1 MPDEVWDKI
10 CINSFGDKCSECSF
24 RHKCE
29 YSLMRERIRNK
40 DEIVICNQNMLVSHF
55 IKEESGEGI
64 FKPDFSTLVVDEAHN
79 LENNFRD
86 AFTTAYSQKEIS
98 NEVLKATENR
108 KNILSSRIV
117 EIIQMVDDFFKYLK
131 YDIHQQQSKSIDD
144 MRTYYYRPIREVRKL
159 VLRIRSAMLEI
170 EMRTNRRLNCL
181 QMFRNLENKDCLVWL
196 NTEKGVRVNICKK
209 DIRRK

>member
-1 MPDEVWDKI
+1 MYIESKRLIITEFTPDMASAVQENSVDEDNKKYVPDEVWDKI

-29 YSLMRERIRNK
+29 YSLMRERIRNN

-108 KNILSSRIV
+108 KNIL
-117 EIIQMVDDFFKYLK
+117 FAL
-131 YDIHQQQSKSIDD
+131 
-144 MRTYYYRPIREVRKL
+144 
-159 VLRIRSAMLEI
+159 
-170 EMRTNRRLNCL
+170 
-181 QMFRNLENKDCLVWL
+181 
-196 NTEKGVRVNICKK
+196 
-209 DIRRK
+209 